1 MEEFDKIY
9 SEIYKNSYEVLE
21 ELRKRTEQPTKN
33 ICVLLVLATIGV
45 ILLMIN
51 TTCFV
56 LFISVAFVIMLILL
70 SESNQ
75 RFKGKNTYNQEYQK
89 RVIEPLIYFYDKD
102 LKYLSNNGLSIDDY
116 KEIEPIN
123 SEIYESNNL
132 IEKTIKNI
140 IIQSAQVNI
149 YSIHYSDKEQERTLE
164 FSGILVKIKFDSTT
178 QKINLIEKINNEEI
192 IEICRKSGL
201 TFDSKTTENAVFLRF
216 KCGNIFEGNI
226 FKFSLDKDTI
236 YNAYCT
242 IEKIFD
248 TATEIA
254 YKILN

>member
-1 MEEFDKIY
+1 MKTNCIYDKILTGDIIIMEEFDKIY
-9 SEIYKNSYEVLE
+9 SEIYKNSFDILE

-33 ICVLLVLATIGV
+33 VSVFTALLIIGAILLV
-45 ILLMIN
+45 IN
-51 TTCFV
+51 ITFFV
-56 LFISVAFVIMLILL
+56 LFLPVALVLMIILI

-123 SEIYESNNL
+123 NEIYESNNL

-149 YSIHYSDKEQERTLE
+149 YSIYHSEGEQCRTLE
-164 FSGILVKIKFDSTT
+164 FSGIFLKIKFDPSTP
-178 QKINLIEKINNEEI
+178 KVNLTEKINNEEVI
-192 IEICRKSGL
+192 DICKKRNL
-201 TFDSKTTENAVFLRF
+201 TFDSKVTENAVF
-216 KCGNIFEGNI
+216 
-226 FKFSLDKDTI
+226 
-236 YNAYCT
+236 
-242 IEKIFD
+242 
-248 TATEIA
+248 
-254 YKILN
+254 